1 MQNLTPQD
9 HFTFLSP
16 PPPPTAMHQDET
28 FNFPDGDIIL
38 RALGPPS
45 CDFRVHKL
53 VLSLASPIF
62 EDMFSLPQPTP
73 EDTASSAA
81 EVEIVQVTDPPEA
94 LDIVLRLIYPAV
106 PPSSGGCLDTLVECL
121 VITDKY
127 EIEGAKA
134 RLRRALVQYNTTQPL
149 RVYAIASR
157 FGFANL
163 ADSTSRHILSMVHI
177 SGISKLPDDFDFV
190 PATVYH
196 KLVRHQASYIEAV
209 VEIVKQTSL
218 KSRCDSCLGAP
229 VGEIFRL
236 RLAHLIITGTPVE
249 AKTCFSAW
257 VKAYGPNTDCKE
269 DCVLKFICI
278 AISRVNKG
286 LVKPCV
292 SPLQK
297 KKVPPKGT

>member
-1 MQNLTPQD
+1 MQDLTPQD
-9 HFTFLSP
+9 HFTFLPP

-45 CDFRVHKL
+45 RDFRVHKL

-121 VITDKY
+121 VIADKY

-134 RLRRALVQYNTTQPL
+134 RLRRALAQHNAAQPL

-163 ADSTSRHILSMVHI
+163 ADSASNHILSVVHLP
-177 SGISKLPDDFDFV
+177 GIPDIPDDFKFV

-209 VEIVKQTSL
+209 VKIVNQTSL
-218 KSRCDSCLGAP
+218 QSRCDSCAH

-249 AKTCFSAW
+249 AKACFSAW

-297 KKVPPKGT
+297 KKVPPKGI